1 MPHGVNKLRVV
12 GLHGMG
18 GVGKTTLTR
27 ELCNRMFRDFVGKVC
42 HVELGG
48 TNLKEQMKTV
58 LKELTGVDSAIL
70 DVEHDKV
77 SLIQ

>member
-1 MPHGVNKLRVV
+1 MV

-27 ELCNRMFRDFVGKVC
+27 ALCNQMYGEFSGKVC

-48 TNLKEQMKTV
+48 MNFKEQMKTV
-58 LKELTGVDSAIL
+58 LKELTGVNPAIL
-70 DVEHDKV
+70 EVDHDKV
-77 SLIQ
+77 SSNYEMVHI